1 MHYTCRGFREN
12 SGRKVIGM
20 NNTLKMSGR
29 ALMLGGI
36 VLVVFG
42 ILLLLSPVAAGELVV
57 MLVAL
62 VLVLTGLAQAF
73 QAFRVRNRAEA
84 LVSGVLGVI
93 VAGLGVM
100 VWLNPEIGSGFLTAL
115 LMIFFI
121 THGLWKVTTAW
132 RFRGMNGWA
141 WLMASGV
148 LSLIFVY
155 LLWAQWPLAGAWAI
169 GVFIGLDLLLS
180 GIAMIIL
187 SLATRRARTSG
198 YVDTINL

>member
-1 MHYTCRGFREN
+1 
-12 SGRKVIGM
+12 M
-20 NNTLKMSGR
+20 NNSIKMSGKP
-29 ALMLGGI
+29 LMLVGI
-36 VLVVFG
+36 ILVIFG
-42 ILLLLSPVAAGELVV
+42 ILLLFSPVAAGELVV

-62 VLVLTGLAQAF
+62 VLVLTGVAQAF
-73 QAFRVRNRAEA
+73 QAFRARHRAEA
-84 LVSGVLGVI
+84 LVSGVLGII

-100 VWLNPEIGSGFLTAL
+100 VWFNPQIGSGFLTAL
-115 LMIFFI
+115 LMIFFV
-121 THGLWKVTTAW
+121 THGLWKVVTAW
-132 RFRGMNGWA
+132 RFRGLNGWL

-180 GIAMIIL
+180 GISMIIL
-187 SLATRRARTSG
+187 SLATRKARTSG

>member
-1 MHYTCRGFREN
+1 
-12 SGRKVIGM
+12 M
-20 NNTLKMSGR
+20 NNRIKVSGKS
-29 ALMLGGI
+29 LMLVGI
-36 VLVVFG
+36 ILVVFG

-73 QAFRVRNRAEA
+73 HAFRARYRAEA
-84 LVSGVLGVI
+84 LVSGVLGII

-100 VWLNPEIGSGFLTAL
+100 VWFNPEIGSGFLTAL

-132 RFRGMNGWA
+132 RFRGVNGWA

-180 GIAMIIL
+180 GSSMIIL
-187 SLATRRARTSG
+187 SLATRRARSSG